1 MEPFCVVRFNQIDLW
16 PNYTG
21 SDADT
26 LETQIAQGW
35 LQPAK
40 DESL

>member
-1 MEPFCVVRFNQIDLW
+1 MEHFHVVRFNQIDLW
-16 PNYTG
+16 PPYTG

-35 LQPAK
+35 LQPAL
-40 DESL
+40 ETSR

>member
-1 MEPFCVVRFNQIDLW
+1 MEPFYVVRFNQIDLW
-16 PNYTG
+16 ANYTG
-21 SDADT
+21 SDVDT

-35 LQPAK
+35 LQRAG